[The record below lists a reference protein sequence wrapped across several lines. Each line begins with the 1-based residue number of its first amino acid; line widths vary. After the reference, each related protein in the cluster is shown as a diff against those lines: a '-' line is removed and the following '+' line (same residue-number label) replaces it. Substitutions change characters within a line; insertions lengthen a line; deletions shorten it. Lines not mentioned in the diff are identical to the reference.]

1 MAPTPSNSKVP
12 RKINRASR
20 TIPPVFSTFTLSF
33 NKPRWRNVIFFA
45 KKKGKTETKSDKSQ
59 SSNLNQGD
67 NDDLPEQ

>member
-33 NKPRWRNVIFFA
+33 NKPRWRNVIFLRR
-45 KKKGKTETKSDKSQ
+45 KREKPKPKVINPS
-59 SSNLNQGD
+59 
-67 NDDLPEQ
+67 PPI